1 MGCASRAKG
10 RKKTMYT
17 EIQGQCEGKMIPSML
32 PMFSIGFAD
41 QDLYTALACHKS
53 PHKPTSFFTTSP
65 FQLRCYTIS
74 SKLILFSCLSSTEYD
89 HESHKISKRNLEK
102 EKLIIRHSVE
112 EGEGNNKNKLF
123 FLFLCKYETES
134 KLKRVQNMRQSQK
147 MRHNQKRR

>member
-1 MGCASRAKG
+1 MLQGWKDE
-10 RKKTMYT
+10 RKPLST
-17 EIQGQCEGKMIPSML
+17 ELQRKCEVKMIPPML
-32 PMFSIGFAD
+32 PMFSIGFAA
-41 QDLYTALACHKS
+41 QDLYTALACQKS
-53 PHKPTSFFTTSP
+53 LHQPISFFTKST

-74 SKLILFSCLSSTEYD
+74 SKLILFSCLSSTKYD
-89 HESHKISKRNLEK
+89 HESQKISKRNVEK
-102 EKLIIRHSVE
+102 ENLIICHSVE